1 MRKRKLTLA
10 ISASITALCMLNTVQ
25 AQTNPQE
32 DFMLLEQEKAA
43 NQVYKAFFPNEDIA
57 RKAAISF
64 HGQLL
69 ESHYEQGY
77 LIMELTEKEQ
87 EKLAAF
93 GFTFEPANE
102 FIAKR
107 NEVLTLIQN
116 RLQQRSL
123 KSATAM
129 SDASLASIPGYACYE
144 TLESTYSVAS
154 GMASQFRRF
163 AR

>member
-25 AQTNPQE
+25 AHAHPQE

-69 ESHYEQGY
+69 ESHYKQGY
-77 LIMELTEKEQ
+77 LIMELTE
-87 EKLAAF
+87 
-93 GFTFEPANE
+93 
-102 FIAKR
+102 
-107 NEVLTLIQN
+107 
-116 RLQQRSL
+116 
-123 KSATAM
+123 
-129 SDASLASIPGYACYE
+129 
-144 TLESTYSVAS
+144 
-154 GMASQFRRF
+154 
-163 AR
+163 